1 MKISKLFGNLKP
13 LAITYISV
21 IAFSNFVFVLFSQTV
36 RDIIWSFFKDAGGIV
51 ILGMVFLFALTWL
64 LKARPHKIPKQYQ
77 VIVFDI
83 GEKAG
88 IKIKGPIPLPVK
100 RLNVVTRKSPCG
112 SGTETYEK
120 WEMKMHRRIID
131 ISADDKAMRQLMRL
145 KIPDNVYIELS
156 LT

>member
-1 MKISKLFGNLKP
+1 MKLRQYEFMKTSKLFGNLKS

-36 RDIIWSFFKDAGGIV
+36 RDIIWSFFKDAGGII

-83 GEKAG
+83 FGKESRIDGLRTEFKNHDVAWSFMKSYKKSYPLHSFAMVTKQKNSPR
-88 IKIKGPIPLPVK
+88 KIIFK
-100 RLNVVTRKSPCG
+100 
-112 SGTETYEK
+112 
-120 WEMKMHRRIID
+120 
-131 ISADDKAMRQLMRL
+131 
-145 KIPDNVYIELS
+145 YI
-156 LT
+156 